1 MTIARTLEDVM
12 RVTSIRSAVYMAEQE
27 CPYDEE
33 FDGNDFSATHLIGYV
48 GNEPAGCLRVRYFAD
63 FAKIER
69 LAVRRDFARRASR
82 SDRARRHRT
91 LPYQGVRQLYGHSQ
105 KRLLNFWGRF
115 GFQPLEGGKEFYFSD
130 FDYVEIVLDTTPHP
144 KAISIGVDPYI
155 MIRPEGRWHV
165 PGILE
170 RSAIRPVTRPSVECA
185 RQDCMCTHR
194 LEPSGER
201 LLQHDE
207 GRSACG
213 TPLMRSVHG
222 KPLGLISSQQ
232 KGPRMS
238 SVIDLRAYVN
248 PSVIQTLVLVDLQ
261 QEYIASP
268 RVLALEE
275 TKGALANCRAAL
287 AHARAMGLPVAFAR
301 WIDRTPLFNKAT
313 RFSRWIEGFEP
324 HGVDMIFERNRPS
337 CYASADFAEVMSAGG
352 GSFVL
357 AGFAGEAACLA
368 TAIDAFH
375 RGHTV
380 TYLADAS
387 ASHALDDI
395 AAKEVH
401 RVVARRR
408 RALRRGDHHTG
419 RGSREH
425 HARTIGRAG

>member
-1 MTIARTLEDVM
+1 
-12 RVTSIRSAVYMAEQE
+12 
-27 CPYDEE
+27 
-33 FDGNDFSATHLIGYV
+33 
-48 GNEPAGCLRVRYFAD
+48 
-63 FAKIER
+63 
-69 LAVRRDFARRASR
+69 
-82 SDRARRHRT
+82 
-91 LPYQGVRQLYGHSQ
+91 
-105 KRLLNFWGRF
+105 
-115 GFQPLEGGKEFYFSD
+115 
-130 FDYVEIVLDTTPHP
+130 
-144 KAISIGVDPYI
+144 
-155 MIRPEGRWHV
+155 
-165 PGILE
+165 
-170 RSAIRPVTRPSVECA
+170 
-185 RQDCMCTHR
+185 
-194 LEPSGER
+194 
-201 LLQHDE
+201 
-207 GRSACG
+207 
-213 TPLMRSVHG
+213 
-222 KPLGLISSQQ
+222 
-232 KGPRMS
+232 MS

-275 TKGALANCRAAL
+275 TKSALANCRAAL

-387 ASHALDDI
+387 ASHALDDVSE
-395 AAKEVH
+395 KDVH
-401 RVVARRR
+401 RVVSGVAG
-408 RALRRGDHHTG
+408 LYGEVITTRGWI
-419 RGSREH
+419 
-425 HARTIGRAG
+425 ARTSRRTSWRGLSDATEHGRTA